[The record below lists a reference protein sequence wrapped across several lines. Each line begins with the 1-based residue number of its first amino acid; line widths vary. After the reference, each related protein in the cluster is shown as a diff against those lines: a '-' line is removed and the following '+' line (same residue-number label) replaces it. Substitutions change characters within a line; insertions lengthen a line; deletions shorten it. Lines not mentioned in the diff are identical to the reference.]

1 MSELQSLTAGDLRID
16 VENEATRLVLHWQGK
31 STDRHPGR
39 VLEPFFAAVL
49 AKAASQSAAVEM
61 HFERL
66 VHFNSS
72 TIGCLIQTIG
82 EAKAKGVKLI
92 LVFDRSLSWQRLSFE
107 ALNVFVKDNQ
117 FFELRP
123 SGPGA

>member
-1 MSELQSLTAGDLRID
+1 MGELQNLSAGDLQID
-16 VENEATRLVLHWQGK
+16 VANEATRLRLDWKGK

-39 VLEPFFAAVL
+39 VLEPFFVSVFDQAAGQ
-49 AKAASQSAAVEM
+49 KAEVEM

-72 TIGCLIQTIG
+72 TIGCLIQAIG
-82 EAKAKGVKLI
+82 EAKAKGVKLV
-92 LVFDRSLSWQRLSFE
+92 LVFDRGLAWQRLSFE

-123 SGPGA
+123 SAS